1 MFYRVRI
8 LFVATVLYFAL
19 RIFSI
24 ETSRRVNSNRHIR
37 SNDGFEKNQ
46 YFTIQQPSIDFT

>member
-46 YFTIQQPSIDFT
+46 YFTIQQPGIDFT